1 MRFSWENTQGSMSQ
15 GEGYT
20 RDISPSGVFVLTG
33 DRLPLGAT
41 VKLEVALPSPR
52 KETSGAFLRTR
63 GHVVRSEQLGF
74 AAVAEMGFR
83 MQFPDTHSSRNTS
96 ENSGDHE
103 DEHQA
108 SRKEV
113 SSATPSRFWM

>member
-1 MRFSWENTQGSMSQ
+1 MEVFLGKHTREYVSRRGLHTRHQPKRSLRTHWRPIATGSH
-15 GEGYT
+15 
-20 RDISPSGVFVLTG
+20 R
-33 DRLPLGAT
+33 
-41 VKLEVALPSPR
+41 KLEVALPSPR